1 MKTNNNY
8 IFIAIITLA
17 FLISGCALTEST
29 PTTPPVNPT
38 QEATSTP
45 LPTKQPQPNY
55 PIADINF
62 TVSIPKNTPPDQEIY
77 LNILDEVTGLAL
89 NTQAQLMTKDEN
101 ASDEGNRI
109 YKITIPF
116 PVGSSIKYR
125 YARKAESIMVTE
137 HNPDGEPV
145 RYRLFYVD
153 GPGSTNDIVSRW
165 TDTPFEAPTGYLSGR
180 VTDASTNNPIP
191 DLLIAVGGVQTV
203 TDSDGS
209 FSIDALP
216 SGTHNLVV
224 YSKDGSYQPFQQGA
238 LVAPDLPTIAPIELS
253 PRGKVKVT
261 FNVSFPENTPPLVP
275 IRIAGNLQQ
284 LGNSF
289 TTLLGGMSGVTE
301 NMPVL
306 SQTTSGYYS
315 LTIELPIGTFVSYKY
330 TLGDGF
336 WNAEH
341 TEDGEFQLRTL
352 IVPNHNLIV
361 NESVSSWQSNENTS
375 ITFNVQVPE
384 NTPKNDYVSIQFN
397 PIFGWTEPI
406 PMWQLGENHWGYILF
421 SPLNLPG
428 NLSYRYCR
436 NNECGTAD
444 DIATP
449 GLYGAG
455 RTIDLNDLPM
465 LYDDQVEAWVDL
477 DNN

>member
-1 MKTNNNY
+1 
-8 IFIAIITLA
+8 
-17 FLISGCALTEST
+17 
-29 PTTPPVNPT
+29 
-38 QEATSTP
+38 
-45 LPTKQPQPNY
+45 
-55 PIADINF
+55 
-62 TVSIPKNTPPDQEIY
+62 
-77 LNILDEVTGLAL
+77 
-89 NTQAQLMTKDEN
+89 
-101 ASDEGNRI
+101 
-109 YKITIPF
+109 
-116 PVGSSIKYR
+116 
-125 YARKAESIMVTE
+125 
-137 HNPDGEPV
+137 
-145 RYRLFYVD
+145 
-153 GPGSTNDIVSRW
+153 
-165 TDTPFEAPTGYLSGR
+165 
-180 VTDASTNNPIP
+180 
-191 DLLIAVGGVQTV
+191 
-203 TDSDGS
+203 
-209 FSIDALP
+209 
-216 SGTHNLVV
+216 
-224 YSKDGSYQPFQQGA
+224 
-238 LVAPDLPTIAPIELS
+238 
-253 PRGKVKVT
+253 
-261 FNVSFPENTPPLVP
+261 
-275 IRIAGNLQQ
+275 
-284 LGNSF
+284 
-289 TTLLGGMSGVTE
+289 MSGVTE